1 MLYDNKNSVNVIYI
15 KIYKLLKYINILKY
29 SVGNKNYNTQYSVR
43 NMDYI
48 SFTKF
53 QNLEISLLTTKLS
66 YVAIATYFYC
76 CLIINIMKD
85 LVVKSN
91 KLVQALQKLSL
102 SETRIIQLAI
112 VDARE
117 TGKGLDPNEPL
128 EVNAARYAQAFN
140 VSNDAAYLTLIEAED
155 SIFKRQFTLIN
166 DDGTLT
172 KSRWLQDANYRK
184 GEGRILVTLTRVVI
198 EHVTQI
204 NGIEQYFTSYYLK
217 QTANLSSVYAVRL
230 YELLMQWKSV
240 GKTPLYELEKFRE
253 QLGIGVNEYPRMEPF
268 KRRVLHVAIDQIN
281 DYSDIIVKYTQHKDG
296 RSISGFSFNFEHKK
310 KKTIDVKPEINL
322 TAKFSKMTDAQ
333 RHLFANKLS
342 LLPEMGNKYSQ
353 GTESYQQFAVRIA
366 EMLQTPEKFK
376 ELYPY
381 LQKVGFNAA

>member
-1 MLYDNKNSVNVIYI
+1 
-15 KIYKLLKYINILKY
+15 
-29 SVGNKNYNTQYSVR
+29 
-43 NMDYI
+43 
-48 SFTKF
+48 
-53 QNLEISLLTTKLS
+53 
-66 YVAIATYFYC
+66 
-76 CLIINIMKD
+76 MKD

-204 NGIEQYFTSYYLK
+204 NGIEQYFT
-217 QTANLSSVYAVRL
+217 
-230 YELLMQWKSV
+230 
-240 GKTPLYELEKFRE
+240 
-253 QLGIGVNEYPRMEPF
+253 
-268 KRRVLHVAIDQIN
+268 RVC
-281 DYSDIIVKYTQHKDG
+281 
-296 RSISGFSFNFEHKK
+296 
-310 KKTIDVKPEINL
+310 
-322 TAKFSKMTDAQ
+322 
-333 RHLFANKLS
+333 
-342 LLPEMGNKYSQ
+342 
-353 GTESYQQFAVRIA
+353 
-366 EMLQTPEKFK
+366 
-376 ELYPY
+376 
-381 LQKVGFNAA
+381 